1 MKKNHNEY
9 GFPVQTYQGSSLL
22 RGGSKFKRKGQN
34 QWKFLRK
41 SSNTSVNLSA
51 RQSRVNLSTDSI
63 VYTSAGESQ
72 SDLSSLNLHVNNR
85 CGLSAAR
92 PSLSPLSSLP
102 DSCSLLI
109 VIRACARRECGD
121 GFQRADDSH
130 LWASGGGSG
139 RAVRAGR
146 GECPGP
152 SPETGGVKVRENKR
166 LRLTL
171 RAHQPLLLWAQ
182 SAPCSVR

>member
-1 MKKNHNEY
+1 MKKKHYEY

-34 QWKFLRK
+34 QWKFLCK

-51 RQSRVNLSTDSI
+51 RQSRGLSNVNVSTDSI
-63 VYTSAGESQ
+63 LYTSATESPSICTWTIGEAC
-72 SDLSSLNLHVNNR
+72 LRLVPL
-85 CGLSAAR
+85 
-92 PSLSPLSSLP
+92 SLSLSSLP
-102 DSCSLLI
+102 GSRSLLI
-109 VIRACARRECGD
+109 VIRACPRREYGD
-121 GFQRADDSH
+121 GFQCADDSH

-146 GECPGP
+146 GECPGS

-166 LRLTL
+166 WLTL
-171 RAHQPLLLWAQ
+171 RAHQHLLLWAQ
-182 SAPCSVR
+182 SVPCSVR